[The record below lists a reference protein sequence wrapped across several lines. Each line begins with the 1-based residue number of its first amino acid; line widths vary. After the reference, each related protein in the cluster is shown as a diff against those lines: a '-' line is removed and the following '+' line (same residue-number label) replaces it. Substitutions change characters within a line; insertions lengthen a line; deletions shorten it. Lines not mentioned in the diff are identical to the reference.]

1 MPEQFIADKRP
12 LNVRW
17 IFEMAWRDS
26 RKNRSRLLLFI
37 SSIIFGIAALVAIYS
52 FGDNIKSDVESQAA
66 ALIGADLTISSGKPA
81 EDSVKTLLSN
91 LGKQRSEERNFAS
104 MVYFPKS
111 SGTRMAQVRAL
122 QGGFPYYGSLETTPL
137 AAGTAF
143 KNGKMALVDQALML
157 QFNAKVN
164 DSIKVGN
171 VTFLIAGVLN
181 KAPGQTNVAS
191 GIAPIVYIPLQY
203 MQQTGLQQVGSR
215 INYTY
220 YYKYDPGTDM
230 TKVTKDLEPKLQK
243 ADLNYDTIET
253 KKASTGRAF
262 ENLTHFLSLVGF
274 IALLLGCVGVAS
286 AIHIYI
292 REKIAS
298 IAIMRCLGVKA
309 REAFLIYLVQ
319 IIAIGLLGSIIGAA
333 LGSFIQHLLPF
344 VFKDFLPMAVSTN
357 ISWMAIGQGVLLG
370 VIISVLFALLPL
382 IAIRNIS
389 PLNTLRMSYE
399 NINLLRDPLRWL
411 VYALIVG
418 FILVFTWFQTSNW
431 FGAILFTIGILLA
444 FLILTLIAMGL
455 MFMAKLILRNS
466 WSYLWRQGFANLY
479 RPNNQTVTL
488 IVSIGLSTTFIC
500 TLFFMQSMLIR
511 QFKIT
516 QVANSANML
525 LFDIQ
530 PVQKKPLNALTA
542 QNHLPIIQQ
551 LPIVSMHVVSING
564 KTEAEAKAEFTKDT
578 ASRNKRQPSGNRRNG
593 RDNGGFGMRIYRNEF
608 RVTYRDTLS
617 PNEKIIEGKWIAKA
631 DKSAADVP
639 VSAEEGFSKRLH
651 LKIGDH
657 IVFNIMGASMNAVI
671 ASVRS
676 IGYNKFQTNFEW
688 VFPAGVLEDA
698 PQFYAMTTHVP
709 SQKVSVKYQQ
719 AVVKQFPNIAVLD
732 LGQILS
738 VLEDLLDKVGLI
750 VKFMGAFSIITGI
763 VVLIA
768 SVRISKY
775 QRIQESV
782 LLRTMGASRK
792 QILTITA
799 LEYFFLGALSALTGT
814 LIAYTGSFLLAK
826 YNFDI
831 PFSADLLPASGIFLA
846 ISGLTVV
853 IGLLNSRGILNKPP
867 LEILRRDV

>member
-12 LNVRW
+12 LNLRW

-52 FGDNIKSDVESQAA
+52 FGDNIKGDVDKQAA
-66 ALIGADLTISSGKPA
+66 ELIGADLTVSSNTPA
-81 EDSVKTLLSN
+81 VDSTKTLLN
-91 LGKQRSEERNFAS
+91 TLGDERSQELDFAS
-104 MVYFPKS
+104 MAYFPKG
-111 SGTRMAQVRAL
+111 SGTRMVQVRAL
-122 QGGFPYYGSLETTPL
+122 QGGFPYYGALETTP
-137 AAGTAF
+137 AVAGKGF
-143 KNGKMALVDQALML
+143 KDGQKALVDQALML

-164 DSIKVGN
+164 DSIKIGN

-203 MQQTGLQQVGSR
+203 LQQTGLQQVGSR
-215 INYTY
+215 IRYNY
-220 YYKYDPGTDM
+220 YYKYNKGTNM
-230 TKVTKDLEPKLQK
+230 VELIKTLEPKLEK

-253 KKASTGRAF
+253 RKESTGRSFAD
-262 ENLTHFLSLVGF
+262 LTHFLSLVGF

-319 IIAIGLLGSIIGAA
+319 IVGIGLIGSVVGAA
-333 LGSFIQHLLPF
+333 LGSFIQHLLPY
-344 VFKDFLPMAVSTN
+344 VFKDFLPIAVSTN

-399 NINLLRDPLRWL
+399 SINLLRDPLRWL
-411 VYALIVG
+411 VNVLIIG
-418 FILVFTWFQTSNW
+418 FVWAFTWIQLNNVRGSIF
-431 FGAILFTIGILLA
+431 FTIGILVA

-455 MFMAKLILRNS
+455 MWVAKLVLRNS

-500 TLFFMQSMLIR
+500 TLFFIQSMLIR
-511 QFKIT
+511 QVKIT
-516 QVANSANML
+516 SVANSANML

-530 PVQKKPLNALTA
+530 PAQKAQLNTITA
-542 QNHLPIIQQ
+542 RQHLPVIQQ
-551 LPIVSMHVVSING
+551 LPIVSMRIASING
-564 KTEAEAKAEFTKDT
+564 KTEADAKAEFTRDT
-578 ASRNKRQPSGNRRNG
+578 AAANKSGRANG
-593 RDNGGFGMRIYRNEF
+593 RNNRNNGGFGPYIYRNEF
-608 RVTYRDTLS
+608 RVTYRDTLT
-617 PNEKIIEGKWIAKA
+617 PNEKITEGKWVGKTGKTAE
-631 DKSAADVP
+631 VP
-639 VSAEEGFSKRLH
+639 VSVEERFIKRGR
-651 LKIGDH
+651 LKLGDH
-657 IVFNIMGASMNAVI
+657 LVFNVQGSPLNAVVSSI
-671 ASVRS
+671 RS
-676 IGYNKFQTNFEW
+676 IGYNKFQTNFEF

-709 SQKVSVKYQQ
+709 SNKVSVAYQQ
-719 AVVKQFPNIAVLD
+719 AVVKQFPNISVID

-738 VLEDLLDKVGLI
+738 VLEGLLDKVGMI
-750 VKFMGAFSIITGI
+750 IKFMGAFSIITGV

-799 LEYFFLGALSALTGT
+799 LEYFFLGGLSALTGT
-814 LIAYTGSFLLAK
+814 LIAYVGSFLLAK
-826 YNFDI
+826 YSFEI
-831 PFSADLLPASGIFLA
+831 PFSADLLPASGIFLT
-846 ISGLTVV
+846 ISGLTVI